1 MILVKTLIVI
11 FLLLL
16 FAVFHKA
23 VLKFF
28 TKLYDDREGFA
39 NGAEPSE
46 AEPSEAEPSEAEPSE
61 AEPIGAHEAELEPDF
76 ESVTDEEEIKYTV
89 PVTNQTELSDN
100 AQTIS
105 NLQEKLNEL
114 MQLNEETSIINNMI
128 LKIKK

>member
-39 NGAEPSE
+39 NG
-46 AEPSEAEPSEAEPSE
+46 AEPSEAEPSE